1 MSITK
6 EAELVG
12 MQNISE
18 VVGTTLKLMRA
29 YAQIGMSIKELVIS
43 KLETTLHKEK
53 NSMIKETNRIAYK
66 V

>member
-6 EAELVG
+6 EAELEG
-12 MQNISE
+12 MQKISE
-18 VVGTTLKLMRA
+18 DEGNTLKLMRTYTHIA
-29 YAQIGMSIKELVIS
+29 MSIKELFIS
-43 KLETTLHKEK
+43 KLETTLHKER

>member
-29 YAQIGMSIKELVIS
+29 YAQIGMSTKELVIS
-43 KLETTLHKEK
+43 KLEKTLHKER

-66 V
+66 I